1 MAVWAL
7 LSISQT
13 VKAANY
19 YITGFFVEGQ
29 EWTKLDG
36 KNMES
41 VGNNKY
47 SQTYQCETTGK
58 YCFRFAGDDLPYQM
72 CPAVA
77 SYDLTKVSSYGVS
90 YTNHE
95 GKENYYFCVNM
106 ESGKTYTFTFD
117 NSNPS
122 NRTVACT
129 VSGEGSGTVTPTEKY
144 CSFYLIGNL
153 YKENNEEWADGTK
166 ANPFNTID
174 GKTYTYTFTGVEK
187 TVYFRV
193 QGYDPDGNKFGS
205 DFAPNTTDDKD
216 KELTTTFQ
224 TVVSKPYN
232 SSKTKAWTFDAKS
245 DKTYTITLDYSDT
258 SKPQIKYT
266 EGGSSVVTK
275 VIKLFNG
282 SSEVTGYNGKY
293 TLDLS
298 GETSTDATITLTID
312 AKAYGL
318 ATAQAIST
326 VGTTSDIAF
335 TAEGTEKLTLT
346 AGLIYSLTVTEDGKM
361 TVEAKEK
368 VNPYKVAG
376 AGFYLVGD
384 FMSPYNH
391 SDVNPGGDI
400 PGKINYERLYFKFEQ
415 QADGSYKIDIPAC
428 LTAKMQILGISVDGV
443 PRVYGPSGIVEL
455 YGAKDHGTA
464 SPVTDGSVG
473 GNSKTNNLVVVDEFK
488 DSDNFWNLVT
498 RNDGVTDDDGI
509 YEVSFTFDSDSKTPK
524 IWTIKH
530 NSLKRVVYLLS
541 NAQGATAQP
550 LYDSRIDIPSGYSD
564 VSSASAVHLEGIT
577 NKYFVLGTVV
587 RNMSTPEIKKQAI
600 KADDGIHEISQEKGG
615 KQCGTHTKF
624 FFLGADPVYESDNTT
639 IKTQDSYQLTAN
651 KPAVAISKLKG
662 NKVVQVNPTKGR
674 DDVAGKDNSYGMQ
687 AEIYVPNAGKI
698 DYPDVISMVGPAIP
712 STTTTNVD
720 GTTKWLWDATA
731 GDMTYDES
739 DHCYKLV
746 LNTSAD
752 LYGKTFRF
760 VGDHAITQN
769 WYEDGTPANVKYPD
783 VKVEGTSEATVADPN
798 VVNYTS
804 DCTENTIV
812 HDSDIKWN
820 RGAGLW
826 TVRFYIIPGKDKN
839 TFQYTITGASKIYI
853 PVTAH
858 MGKLLRTYTSAIDVV
873 PVDKEVLVYAAQS
886 YTKNEKNNTGSGDE
900 TGTVM
905 LYRLKFIPANQG
917 VVLYAPTTLGNDK
930 PGLIE
935 VVPAYSATVKRY
947 SNDVFDYVKDWAKP
961 ETKKE
966 LIWVNQ
972 ETHEQKKDVWNNY
985 LVPVLTDTKITQF
998 YFDDQNKW
1006 TGRNF
1011 AFTRYSQTNTGRA
1024 NKVIK
1029 DDATNEDPAKRDYF
1043 SFFRGAG
1050 TVKASYSYLM
1060 LPRTIMEGN
1069 GQILDQN
1076 QDNDKNR
1083 FSKSMVWFEGID
1095 APMDN
1100 ETTGISELKNNV
1112 SNTDAAYYTLQGV
1125 KVAKPVKGIYIHQGK
1140 KVIIK

>member
-1 MAVWAL
+1 MKRFFTFLMAVWAL

-13 VKAANY
+13 VKAADVTVYFQCPDGWNTPVRAY
-19 YITGFFVEGQ
+19 VYDDKVGFFKGWKETDECTKVHTSKGVEL
-29 EWTKLDG
+29 W
-36 KNMES
+36 
-41 VGNNKY
+41 KY
-47 SQTYQCETTGK
+47 SFDSKFTKVIFQNYEITSQYPTSGIDVRNEHVYTS
-58 YCFRFAGDDLPYQM
+58 AGDQGTLSEFEKKDPY
-72 CPAVA
+72 
-77 SYDLTKVSSYGVS
+77 
-90 YTNHE
+90 
-95 GKENYYFCVNM
+95 
-106 ESGKTYTFTFD
+106 TYTL
-117 NSNPS
+117 
-122 NRTVACT
+122 RGGY
-129 VSGEGSGTVTPTEKY
+129 GEGTLS
-144 CSFYLIGNL
+144 
-153 YKENNEEWADGTK
+153 NESSNFVYDGTSK
-166 ANPFNTID
+166 
-174 GKTYTYTFTGVEK
+174 YTYTFTAAQTGEFC
-187 TVYFRV
+187 FRV
-193 QGYDPDGNKFGS
+193 NTNYKKEKNEDP
-205 DFAPNTTDDKD
+205 
-216 KELTTTFQ
+216 
-224 TVVSKPYN
+224 
-232 SSKTKAWTFDAKS
+232 
-245 DKTYTITLDYSDT
+245 
-258 SKPQIKYT
+258 
-266 EGGSSVVTK
+266 
-275 VIKLFNG
+275 VIALCP
-282 SSEVTGYNGKY
+282 EVTGKALTDVPVDVSYTNKKNASEELINANNYWTYNVIAGREYTFTLSEKYNSEDNTYSRQLSVVPEKTIQLLNAETAVKGSKGKY

-298 GETSTDATITLTID
+298 GETSSDAKITFTID
-312 AKAYGL
+312 DVPYGL
-318 ATAQAIST
+318 ATGQTISA
-326 VGTTSDIAF
+326 VGTTNVDFVANA
-335 TAEGTEKLTLT
+335 TDALTLT
-346 AGLIYSLTVTEDGKM
+346 KGLIYSLFVTKDGKM

-391 SDVNPGGDI
+391 SDVNPGGDT
-400 PGKINYERLYFKFEQ
+400 PGTINYERLYFKFEQ
-415 QADGSYKIDIPAC
+415 QTDGSYKIDIPAC

-473 GNSKTNNLVVVDEFK
+473 GDSKTNNLVVVDEFK

-550 LYDSRIDIPSGYSD
+550 LYDSRIDIQSGYSD

-577 NKYFVLGTVV
+577 SKYFVLGTVV
-587 RNMSTPEIKKQAI
+587 RDLSNPDSKIYKQAI
-600 KADDGIHEISQEKGG
+600 KANDGIHKISDENGG

-639 IKTQDSYQLTAN
+639 IVTKSSYWLTAN

-662 NKVVQVNPTKGR
+662 NKIVEVNPTKGSN
-674 DDVAGKDNSYGMQ
+674 DEAGEDNSYGMQ
-687 AEIYVPNAGKI
+687 AEIFVPNGDKI
-698 DYPDVISMVGPAIP
+698 DYPDAISMVGPAIP

-769 WYEDGTPANVKYPD
+769 WYEDGTPANVKYPIE
-783 VKVEGTSEATVADPN
+783 KVEGTSEATVADPN

-804 DCTENTIV
+804 DCKENTIE
-812 HDSDIKWN
+812 HDKDIKWN

-886 YTKNEKNNTGSGDE
+886 YTKNKENNTGSGDE

-905 LYRLKFIPANQG
+905 LYRLKYIPANQG
-917 VVLYAPTTLGNDK
+917 VVLYAPTTLGNEK

-947 SNDVFDYVKDWAKP
+947 SNDVFDYVEDWAKP

-966 LIWVNQ
+966 LIWFNQ
-972 ETHEQKKDVWNNY
+972 VKHEGDGDKWNNY
-985 LVPVLTDTKITQF
+985 LMPVLTDTKITQF
-998 YFDDQNKW
+998 YFDDQKW

-1024 NKVIK
+1024 NGVIK
-1029 DDATNEDPAKRDYF
+1029 DDATNEDRAKRDYF

-1060 LPRTIMEGN
+1060 LPRIIMEGN
-1069 GQILDQN
+1069 GQILNQN
-1076 QDNDKNR
+1076 QDNDTNR

>member
-1 MAVWAL
+1 MKRFFTLFMAVWAL

-13 VKAANY
+13 VKAADVTVYFQCPDGWTTPVHVYAYGNGT
-19 YITGFFVEGQ
+19 ISDWDKTPECTKFNTNKGVELWKCSFDSKFTKVIFQNGGRNLQTNSEGFLVA
-29 EWTKLDG
+29 
-36 KNMES
+36 KNH
-41 VGNNKY
+41 VY
-47 SQTYQCETTGK
+47 T
-58 YCFRFAGDDLPYQM
+58 FAGDQGTLSEFEKKAPY
-72 CPAVA
+72 
-77 SYDLTKVSSYGVS
+77 
-90 YTNHE
+90 
-95 GKENYYFCVNM
+95 
-106 ESGKTYTFTFD
+106 TYTLRGGY
-117 NSNPS
+117 N
-122 NRTVACT
+122 
-129 VSGEGSGTVTPTEKY
+129 
-144 CSFYLIGNL
+144 
-153 YKENNEEWADGTK
+153 DGTWS
-166 ANPFNTID
+166 NESSSFVYD
-174 GKTYTYTFTGVEK
+174 GTSKYTYTFTANQDGEFRFRVNTNYKKENTEDADIALCPDGTGEVKSQALTNEPVEVSYTNKKNASGALINANNYWTYNVSNGKEYTFTLSEVYNSEDNTYSRKLSVVAEK
-187 TVYFRV
+187 TI
-193 QGYDPDGNKFGS
+193 QLLNAGTP
-205 DFAPNTTDDKD
+205 
-216 KELTTTFQ
+216 
-224 TVVSKPYN
+224 
-232 SSKTKAWTFDAKS
+232 
-245 DKTYTITLDYSDT
+245 
-258 SKPQIKYT
+258 
-266 EGGSSVVTK
+266 
-275 VIKLFNG
+275 
-282 SSEVTGYNGKY
+282 VTGSNGKY
-293 TLDLS
+293 ILDLS
-298 GETSTDATITLTID
+298 GEASANATISLTID
-312 AKAYGL
+312 DVACGL
-318 ATAQAIST
+318 ATAQEIST
-326 VGTTSDIAF
+326 VGTTSGIAF
-335 TAEGTEKLTLT
+335 TTEGAEKLTLK
-346 AGLIYSLTVTEDGKM
+346 AGLIYSLTVTKDGKM

-391 SDVNPGGDI
+391 SDVTPGGDT
-400 PGKINYERLYFKFEQ
+400 PGTINYERLYFKFEQ
-415 QADGSYKIDIPAC
+415 QKDGSYKIDIPAC
-428 LTAKMQILGISVDGV
+428 LTAKMQILGVSVDGV
-443 PRVYGPSGIVEL
+443 PRVYGPSGIEQL
-455 YGAKDHGTA
+455 HGAKDYGTA

-473 GNSKTNNLVVVDEFK
+473 GDSEKNNLVVVDEFK

-509 YEVSFTFDSDSKTPK
+509 YEVSFTFDGDSKTPK

-541 NAQGATAQP
+541 DAQGATAQP
-550 LYDSRIDIPSGYSD
+550 LYDSRINIPSGYSD
-564 VSSASAVHLEGIT
+564 VASASAVHLEGIT

-587 RNMSTPEIKKQAI
+587 RNMTSPEIYNQAI
-600 KADDGIHEISQEKGG
+600 KADDGIHQISVEKGG

-687 AEIYVPNAGKI
+687 AEILVPNAGKI
-698 DYPDVISMVGPAIP
+698 DYPDAISMVGPAIP

-769 WYEDGTPANVKYPD
+769 WYEDDTPANLKYPD
-783 VKVEGTSEATVADPN
+783 EKVEGTSEATVADPN

-804 DCTENTIV
+804 DCTENTIE
-812 HDSDIKWN
+812 HDKDIKWN

-886 YTKNEKNNTGSGDE
+886 YTKNNKNNTGSGDE

-917 VVLYAPTTLGNDK
+917 VVLYAPTTLGNEK

-961 ETKKE
+961 ETTKE
-966 LIWVNQ
+966 QIWVNQ
-972 ETHEQKKDVWNNY
+972 ETHEQAKDKWNNY

-1011 AFTRYSQTNTGRA
+1011 AFTRYSQTKTGRA
-1024 NKVIK
+1024 NGVIK
-1029 DDATNEDPAKRDYF
+1029 DNTTDPDPKKHDYF

-1060 LPRTIMEGN
+1060 LPRIIMEGN

>member
-13 VKAANY
+13 VKAVDFC
-19 YITGFFVEGQ
+19 IMGTFDGGDRPT
-29 EWTKLDG
+29 WTKLDG
-36 KNMES
+36 KNM
-41 VGNNKY
+41 VLVRNNQY
-47 SQTYQCETTGK
+47 SQTYQCTKAGE
-58 YCFRFAGDDLPYQM
+58 YRFRFIGVGWDGEM
-72 CPAVA
+72 CPDQS
-77 SYDLTKVSSYGVS
+77 SYDLTQASSNYKVFY
-90 YTNHE
+90 NDQP
-95 GKENYYFCVNM
+95 GKKDNYFYVNM

-117 NSNPS
+117 DSSVDKRN
-122 NRTVACT
+122 VACK
-129 VSGEGSGTVTPTEKY
+129 VSGSE
-144 CSFYLIGNL
+144 
-153 YKENNEEWADGTK
+153 
-166 ANPFNTID
+166 
-174 GKTYTYTFTGVEK
+174 
-187 TVYFRV
+187 
-193 QGYDPDGNKFGS
+193 
-205 DFAPNTTDDKD
+205 
-216 KELTTTFQ
+216 
-224 TVVSKPYN
+224 
-232 SSKTKAWTFDAKS
+232 
-245 DKTYTITLDYSDT
+245 
-258 SKPQIKYT
+258 
-266 EGGSSVVTK
+266 VVTK
-275 VIKLFNG
+275 VIKLLNG
-282 SSEVTGYNGKY
+282 SSELTGSNGKY

-298 GETSTDATITLTID
+298 SETSSDAKITLTID
-312 AKAYGL
+312 DTTYGL
-318 ATAQAIST
+318 ATAQTISAAC
-326 VGTTSDIAF
+326 TTNVDFVANA
-335 TAEGTEKLTLT
+335 TAALTLK
-346 AGLIYSLTVTEDGKM
+346 AGLIYSLSVTEDGKM

-391 SDVNPGGDI
+391 SDVNPGGDT
-400 PGKINYERLYFKFEQ
+400 PGTINYERLYFKFEQ
-415 QADGSYKIDIPAC
+415 QTDGSYKIDIPAC

-443 PRVYGPSGIVEL
+443 PRVYGPSRIEEL

-473 GNSKTNNLVVVDEFK
+473 GNSKTNNLVVVDGFK
-488 DSDNFWNLVT
+488 DSNNFWNLVT

-577 NKYFVLGTVV
+577 SKYFVLGTVV
-587 RNMSTPEIKKQAI
+587 RDLSNTDSKIYKQAI
-600 KADDGIHEISQEKGG
+600 KADDGIHKISDEKGG

-639 IKTQDSYQLTAN
+639 IVTKSSYQLTAN

-662 NKVVQVNPTKGR
+662 NKIVEVNPTKGSN
-674 DDVAGKDNSYGMQ
+674 DEAGEDNSYGMQ
-687 AEIYVPNAGKI
+687 AEIYVPNGDKI
-698 DYPDVISMVGPAIP
+698 DYPDAISMVGPAIP

-769 WYEDGTPANVKYPD
+769 WYEDGTPANVKYPIE
-783 VKVEGTSEATVADPN
+783 KVEGTSEATVADPN

-886 YTKNEKNNTGSGDE
+886 YTKNNENKTGSGDE
-900 TGTVM
+900 TGTVK
-905 LYRLKFIPANQG
+905 LYRLKYIPANQG
-917 VVLYAPTTLGNDK
+917 VVLYSPNSPLDNGTPTKL
-930 PGLIE
+930 E
-935 VVPAYSATVKRY
+935 VVRAYSATVKRY
-947 SNDVFDYVKDWAKP
+947 THDVFDYVEGWADSP
-961 ETKKE
+961 AKE
-966 LIWVNQ
+966 SIWFN
-972 ETHEQKKDVWNNY
+972 EHSSEKWNNY
-985 LVPVLTDTKITQF
+985 LVPVLTDTQITQF
-998 YFDDQNKW
+998 FIDDQNNW

-1011 AFTRYSQTNTGRA
+1011 AFTRYSQTKTGQANGVIIDNT
-1024 NKVIK
+1024 
-1029 DDATNEDPAKRDYF
+1029 TDPDPKKHDYF
-1043 SFFRGAG
+1043 SFFRAAG

-1069 GQILDQN
+1069 GQILDQS
-1076 QDNDKNR
+1076 QDNDPK

-1100 ETTGISELKNNV
+1100 ETTGISQLKNHV

-1140 KVIIK
+1140 KVIVK

>member
-1 MAVWAL
+1 MMMVLCTLMCIPLKMMAYD
-7 LSISQT
+7 
-13 VKAANY
+13 K
-19 YITGFFVEGQ
+19 VEVVSHYKQGKDWKENPNFNFTTENGKIYTCTLKDVPAGTQ
-29 EWTKLDG
+29 AIWFRIKIGSTEYGPQGTK
-36 KNMES
+36 E
-41 VGNNKY
+41 
-47 SQTYQCETTGK
+47 
-58 YCFRFAGDDLPYQM
+58 
-72 CPAVA
+72 
-77 SYDLTKVSSYGVS
+77 DLTLTSSYQQIYQISWPQPKALKIV
-90 YTNHE
+90 HH
-95 GKENYYFCVNM
+95 
-106 ESGKTYTFTFD
+106 
-117 NSNPS
+117 
-122 NRTVACT
+122 
-129 VSGEGSGTVTPTEKY
+129 SGETS
-144 CSFYLIGNL
+144 
-153 YKENNEEWADGTK
+153 
-166 ANPFNTID
+166 
-174 GKTYTYTFTGVEK
+174 
-187 TVYFRV
+187 
-193 QGYDPDGNKFGS
+193 
-205 DFAPNTTDDKD
+205 
-216 KELTTTFQ
+216 
-224 TVVSKPYN
+224 
-232 SSKTKAWTFDAKS
+232 
-245 DKTYTITLDYSDT
+245 YTITYNHET
-258 SKPQIKYT
+258 KKIKYDVS
-266 EGGSSVVTK
+266 EGGSTDVTK
-275 VIKLFNG
+275 EIKLLNG
-282 SSEVTGYNGKY
+282 TSEVTGYNGKY

-298 GETSTDATITLTID
+298 GETSSDAKITLTID
-312 AKAYGL
+312 GTTYGL
-318 ATAQAIST
+318 ATAQTISAA
-326 VGTTSDIAF
+326 GTTSGIAF
-335 TAEGTEKLTLT
+335 TTEGAEALTLK
-346 AGLIYSLTVTEDGKM
+346 AGLIYSLSVTEDGKM

-391 SDVNPGGDI
+391 SDVNPGGDT
-400 PGKINYERLYFKFEQ
+400 PGTINYERLYFKFEQ
-415 QADGSYKIDIPAC
+415 QTDGSYKIDIPAC

-443 PRVYGPSGIVEL
+443 PRVYGPSGIEEL

-473 GNSKTNNLVVVDEFK
+473 GNSKTNNLVVVDGFK
-488 DSDNFWNLVT
+488 DSNNFWNLVT

-577 NKYFVLGTVV
+577 SKYFVLGTVV
-587 RNMSTPEIKKQAI
+587 RDLSNTDSKIYKQAI
-600 KADDGIHEISQEKGG
+600 KADDGIHKISDEKGG

-639 IKTQDSYQLTAN
+639 IVTKSSYQLTAN

-662 NKVVQVNPTKGR
+662 NKIVEVNPTKGSN
-674 DDVAGKDNSYGMQ
+674 DEAGEDNSYGMQ
-687 AEIYVPNAGKI
+687 AEIYVPNGDKI
-698 DYPDVISMVGPAIP
+698 DYPDAISMVGPAIP

-731 GDMTYDES
+731 GDMIYDES

-783 VKVEGTSEATVADPN
+783 EKVEGTSEATVADPN

-826 TVRFYIIPGKDKN
+826 TVRFYIIPGKDNKT
-839 TFQYTITGASKIYI
+839 TFQYTINGASKIYI

-858 MGKLLRTYTSAIDVV
+858 MGKLLRTYTSAVDVV
-873 PVDKEVLVYAAQS
+873 PVDANVLIYAAQS
-886 YTKNEKNNTGSGDE
+886 YTKNKENNTGSGDE
-900 TGTVM
+900 TGTVK

-917 VVLYAPTTLGNDK
+917 VVLYSPNSPLDNGTPTKL
-930 PGLIE
+930 E
-935 VVPAYSATVKRY
+935 VVSAYSATVKRY
-947 SNDVFDYVKDWAKP
+947 SSDTFDYVEGWADSQA
-961 ETKKE
+961 KE
-966 LIWVNQ
+966 SIWVN
-972 ETHEQKKDVWNNY
+972 EHSSEKWNNY
-985 LVPVLTDTKITQF
+985 LVPVLKDTEITQF
-998 YFDDQNKW
+998 YYDDQNNW

-1011 AFTRYSQTNTGRA
+1011 AFTRYSQTKTGHANGVITDNT
-1024 NKVIK
+1024 
-1029 DDATNEDPAKRDYF
+1029 TDPDPKKHDYF
-1043 SFFRGAG
+1043 SFFRAAG

-1069 GQILDQN
+1069 GQILDQS
-1076 QDNDKNR
+1076 QDDNPV

-1100 ETTGISELKNNV
+1100 ETTGISELKNHV

-1140 KVIIK
+1140 KVIVK

>member
-1 MAVWAL
+1 MKRFFTFLMAVWAL

-13 VKAANY
+13 VKAVDFC
-19 YITGFFVEGQ
+19 IMGTFTGEDRTH
-29 EWTKLDG
+29 WTKLDG
-36 KNMES
+36 KNMDL
-41 VGNNKY
+41 VGTNKY
-47 SQTYQCETTGK
+47 SQTYQCTKAGE
-58 YCFRFAGDDLPYQM
+58 YHFRFIGIGWKGEM
-72 CPAVA
+72 CPEQS
-77 SYDLTKVSSYGVS
+77 SYDLTKASPS
-90 YTNHE
+90 YTVSWTDQP
-95 GKENYYFCVNM
+95 GKEKNYFSVNM

-117 NSNPS
+117 DSDS
-122 NRTVACT
+122 KNRTVACT
-129 VSGEGSGTVTPTEKY
+129 VS
-144 CSFYLIGNL
+144 
-153 YKENNEEWADGTK
+153 
-166 ANPFNTID
+166 
-174 GKTYTYTFTGVEK
+174 
-187 TVYFRV
+187 
-193 QGYDPDGNKFGS
+193 
-205 DFAPNTTDDKD
+205 
-216 KELTTTFQ
+216 
-224 TVVSKPYN
+224 
-232 SSKTKAWTFDAKS
+232 
-245 DKTYTITLDYSDT
+245 
-258 SKPQIKYT
+258 
-266 EGGSSVVTK
+266 GSSVVTK
-275 VIKLFNG
+275 VIKLLNG
-282 SSEVTGYNGKY
+282 TTEVTGSNGKY

-298 GETSTDATITLTID
+298 GETSTDAIITLDID
-312 AKAYGL
+312 GTTYGL

-335 TAEGTEKLTLT
+335 TTEGTEKLTLK
-346 AGLIYSLTVTEDGKM
+346 AGLVYSLTVTEDGKM

-391 SDVNPGGDI
+391 SDVNPGGDT
-400 PGKINYERLYFKFEQ
+400 PGTINYERLYFKFEQ
-415 QADGSYKIDIPAC
+415 QKDGSYKIDIPAC
-428 LTAKMQILGISVDGV
+428 LTAKMQILGVSVDGV
-443 PRVYGPSGIVEL
+443 PRVYGPSGIEQL
-455 YGAKDHGTA
+455 HGAKDYGTA

-473 GNSKTNNLVVVDEFK
+473 GDSEKNNLVVVDEFK

-550 LYDSRIDIPSGYSD
+550 LYDSRINIPSGYSD
-564 VSSASAVHLEGIT
+564 VASASAVHLEGIT

-587 RNMSTPEIKKQAI
+587 RNMTSPEIYNQAI
-600 KADDGIHEISQEKGG
+600 KADDGIHQISDEKGG

-687 AEIYVPNAGKI
+687 AEILVPNAGKI
-698 DYPDVISMVGPAIP
+698 DYPDAISMVGPAIP

-769 WYEDGTPANVKYPD
+769 WYEDDTPANLKYPD
-783 VKVEGTSEATVADPN
+783 EKVEGTSEATVADPN

-804 DCTENTIV
+804 DCTENTIE
-812 HDSDIKWN
+812 HDKDIKWN

-873 PVDKEVLVYAAQS
+873 PVDANVLIYAAQS
-886 YTKNEKNNTGSGDE
+886 YQKNTDKTPVAGGE
-900 TGTVM
+900 TGTVK

-917 VVLYAPTTLGNDK
+917 VVLYAPTTLGNEE

-961 ETKKE
+961 ETTKE
-966 LIWVNQ
+966 QIWVNQ
-972 ETHEQKKDVWNNY
+972 ETHEQAKDKWNNY

-1024 NKVIK
+1024 NGVIK
-1029 DDATNEDPAKRDYF
+1029 DNTTDPDPKKHDYF
-1043 SFFRGAG
+1043 SFFRAAG

-1076 QDNDKNR
+1076 QDNDTNR

>member
-13 VKAANY
+13 VKAVDFC
-19 YITGFFVEGQ
+19 IMGTFTGEDRTH
-29 EWTKLDG
+29 WTKLDG
-36 KNMES
+36 KNMDL
-41 VGNNKY
+41 VGTNKY
-47 SQTYQCETTGK
+47 SQTYQCTKAGE
-58 YCFRFAGDDLPYQM
+58 YHFRFIGIGWKGEM
-72 CPAVA
+72 CPEQS
-77 SYDLTKVSSYGVS
+77 SYDLTQASPS
-90 YTNHE
+90 YTVSWTDQP
-95 GKENYYFCVNM
+95 GKEKNYFSVNM

-117 NSNPS
+117 NSNS
-122 NRTVACT
+122 KNRTVACT
-129 VSGEGSGTVTPTEKY
+129 VS
-144 CSFYLIGNL
+144 
-153 YKENNEEWADGTK
+153 
-166 ANPFNTID
+166 
-174 GKTYTYTFTGVEK
+174 
-187 TVYFRV
+187 
-193 QGYDPDGNKFGS
+193 
-205 DFAPNTTDDKD
+205 
-216 KELTTTFQ
+216 
-224 TVVSKPYN
+224 
-232 SSKTKAWTFDAKS
+232 
-245 DKTYTITLDYSDT
+245 
-258 SKPQIKYT
+258 
-266 EGGSSVVTK
+266 GSSVVTK
-275 VIKLFNG
+275 VIKLLNG
-282 SSEVTGYNGKY
+282 TTEVTGSNGKY

-298 GETSTDATITLTID
+298 GETSTDAIITLDID
-312 AKAYGL
+312 GTTYGL

-335 TAEGTEKLTLT
+335 TTEGTEKLTLK
-346 AGLIYSLTVTEDGKM
+346 AGLVYSLTVTEDGKM

-391 SDVNPGGDI
+391 SDVNPGGDT
-400 PGKINYERLYFKFEQ
+400 PGTINYERLYFKFEQ
-415 QADGSYKIDIPAC
+415 QKDGSYKIDIPAC
-428 LTAKMQILGISVDGV
+428 LTAKMQILGVSVDGV
-443 PRVYGPSGIVEL
+443 PRVYGPSGIEQL
-455 YGAKDHGTA
+455 HGAKDYGTA

-473 GNSKTNNLVVVDEFK
+473 GDSEKNNLVVVDEFK

-550 LYDSRIDIPSGYSD
+550 LYDSRINIPSGYSD
-564 VSSASAVHLEGIT
+564 VASASAVHLEGIT

-587 RNMSTPEIKKQAI
+587 RNMTSPEIYNQAI
-600 KADDGIHEISQEKGG
+600 KADDGIHQISDEKGG

-687 AEIYVPNAGKI
+687 AEILVPNAGKI
-698 DYPDVISMVGPAIP
+698 DYPDAISMVGPAIP

-769 WYEDGTPANVKYPD
+769 WYEDDTPANLKYPD
-783 VKVEGTSEATVADPN
+783 EKVEGTSEATVADPN

-804 DCTENTIV
+804 DCTENTIE
-812 HDSDIKWN
+812 HDKDIKWN

-873 PVDKEVLVYAAQS
+873 PVDANVLIYAAQS
-886 YTKNEKNNTGSGDE
+886 YQKNTDKTPVAGGE
-900 TGTVM
+900 TGTVK

-917 VVLYAPTTLGNDK
+917 VVLYAPTTLGNEE

-961 ETKKE
+961 ETTKE
-966 LIWVNQ
+966 QIWVNQ
-972 ETHEQKKDVWNNY
+972 ETHEQAKDKWNNY

-1024 NKVIK
+1024 NGVIK
-1029 DDATNEDPAKRDYF
+1029 DNTTDPDPKKHDYF
-1043 SFFRGAG
+1043 SFFRAAG

-1076 QDNDKNR
+1076 QDNDTNR

>member
-1 MAVWAL
+1 MKRFFTFLMAVWAL

-13 VKAANY
+13 VKAVDFC
-19 YITGFFVEGQ
+19 IMGTFTGEDRTH
-29 EWTKLDG
+29 WTKLDG
-36 KNMES
+36 KNMDL
-41 VGNNKY
+41 VGTNKY
-47 SQTYQCETTGK
+47 SQTYQCTKAGE
-58 YCFRFAGDDLPYQM
+58 YHFRFIGIGWKGEM
-72 CPAVA
+72 CPEQS
-77 SYDLTKVSSYGVS
+77 SYDLTQASPS
-90 YTNHE
+90 YTVSWTDLP
-95 GKENYYFCVNM
+95 GKEKNYFSVNM

-117 NSNPS
+117 DSDS
-122 NRTVACT
+122 KNRTVACT
-129 VSGEGSGTVTPTEKY
+129 VS
-144 CSFYLIGNL
+144 
-153 YKENNEEWADGTK
+153 
-166 ANPFNTID
+166 
-174 GKTYTYTFTGVEK
+174 
-187 TVYFRV
+187 
-193 QGYDPDGNKFGS
+193 
-205 DFAPNTTDDKD
+205 
-216 KELTTTFQ
+216 
-224 TVVSKPYN
+224 
-232 SSKTKAWTFDAKS
+232 
-245 DKTYTITLDYSDT
+245 
-258 SKPQIKYT
+258 
-266 EGGSSVVTK
+266 GSSVVTK
-275 VIKLFNG
+275 VIKLLNG
-282 SSEVTGYNGKY
+282 TTEVTGSNGKY

-298 GETSTDATITLTID
+298 GETSTDAIITLDID
-312 AKAYGL
+312 GTTYGL

-335 TAEGTEKLTLT
+335 TAEGTEKLTLK
-346 AGLIYSLTVTEDGKM
+346 AGLVYSLTVTEDGKM

-391 SDVNPGGDI
+391 SDVNPGGDT
-400 PGKINYERLYFKFEQ
+400 PGTINYERLYFKFEQ
-415 QADGSYKIDIPAC
+415 QKDGSYKIDIPAC
-428 LTAKMQILGISVDGV
+428 LTAKMQILGVSVDGV
-443 PRVYGPSGIVEL
+443 PRVYGPSGIEQL
-455 YGAKDHGTA
+455 HGAKDYGTA

-473 GNSKTNNLVVVDEFK
+473 GDSEKNNLVVVDEFK

-498 RNDGVTDDDGI
+498 RNDGVTDDEGI

-550 LYDSRIDIPSGYSD
+550 LYDSRINIPSGYSD
-564 VSSASAVHLEGIT
+564 VASASAVHLEGIT

-587 RNMSTPEIKKQAI
+587 RNMTSQEIYNQAI
-600 KADDGIHEISQEKGG
+600 KADDGIHQISDEKGG

-687 AEIYVPNAGKI
+687 AEILVPNAGKI
-698 DYPDVISMVGPAIP
+698 DYPDAISMVGPAIP

-769 WYEDGTPANVKYPD
+769 WYEDDTPANLKYPD
-783 VKVEGTSEATVADPN
+783 EKVEGTSEATVADPN

-804 DCTENTIV
+804 DCTENTIE
-812 HDSDIKWN
+812 HDKDIKWN

-873 PVDKEVLVYAAQS
+873 PVDANVLIYAAQS
-886 YTKNEKNNTGSGDE
+886 YQKNTDKTPVAGGE
-900 TGTVM
+900 TGTVK

-917 VVLYAPTTLGNDK
+917 VVLYAPTTLGNEE

-961 ETKKE
+961 ETTKE
-966 LIWVNQ
+966 QIWVNQ
-972 ETHEQKKDVWNNY
+972 ETHEQAKDKWNNY

-998 YFDDQNKW
+998 YFGDQNKW

-1011 AFTRYSQTNTGRA
+1011 AFTRYSQTKTGRA
-1024 NKVIK
+1024 NGVIK
-1029 DDATNEDPAKRDYF
+1029 DNTTDPDPKKHDYF

-1060 LPRTIMEGN
+1060 LPRIIMEGN

-1076 QDNDKNR
+1076 QDNDTNR